1 MTLRRAVVALLLLV
15 AGRPVAAQGSGAP
28 AQPAVAPS
36 NSGAAMYEFLLAR
49 RAEGR
54 DEVEAAEA
62 GLKKAIAL
70 DPASAE
76 LQAELGAFYV
86 RQNRAADAVAAA
98 ERALALDPDVEEGH
112 RVLGL
117 VNAAWADGI
126 VDGPADGS
134 EERWRDTAI
143 TELQKLVGTPTMATD
158 LGLQMTY
165 ARQLV
170 AAERYADAV
179 PVLER
184 LVSQTGPAGE
194 PASVLAEAHRA
205 LGQFDRA
212 EAVLERAAEVNPR
225 YYLAL
230 GDVYERQRK
239 YEEAA
244 DAFDKGAR
252 VLKTRGRELKLRR
265 AAALLNVADG
275 KGVDRAIAELTQF
288 VDGAPKDAAAHYLLA
303 RAYGLRNDSGGLEKA
318 ARQALEAEPRHLP
331 TLALLATHYRDRYD
345 FAAVEALLAPLAADG
360 ALDKAPPADA
370 VRLLAELGGARQ
382 QIGDAAGAVQAF
394 ERASRLLPDAPP
406 LATAL
411 AQAYLAAGQPAE
423 AARVAAAARKSSPD
437 DLGLIRV
444 QAIAAV
450 REGRATD
457 AVSAAET
464 AVGDRRLTTA
474 GAFALADVYQEAKRQ
489 ADAVSLLEPLATAAP
504 DDDAVA
510 FRLAAA
516 YENAGRI
523 ADAERTFRRILRR
536 DPLNANTLNYLGYM
550 LANHGQKVPEALTL
564 VDRALAVEPGNPA
577 FLDSRGWAL
586 FKLGRAAE
594 AEEPLRRAA
603 TALRGSSVIQSH
615 HADVLLAL
623 GRRDEAADRLE
634 LALRGDGVDIDR
646 TAIERRLQ
654 QLGRRPR

>member
-1 MTLRRAVVALLLLV
+1 MTLRRAVVALLVLV
-15 AGRPVAAQGSGAP
+15 AGRPVAAQGTGTP
-28 AQPAVAPS
+28 AQPAASPS
-36 NSGAAMYEFLLAR
+36 SSAAAMYEFLLAR

-54 DEVEAAEA
+54 DDVETAEA
-62 GLKKAIAL
+62 GLRRAIAL
-70 DPASAE
+70 DPKSAE

-98 ERALALDPDVEEGH
+98 ERAVALDPDVEEGH

-126 VDGPADGS
+126 VEGPAGGS
-134 EERWRDTAI
+134 EASWRDTAI

-170 AAERYADAV
+170 AAERFADAV

-265 AAALLNVADG
+265 GAALLNIPGG
-275 KGVDRAIAELTQF
+275 KGVDRAIAELTEY
-288 VDGAPKDAAAHYLLA
+288 VTGAPKDAAAHYLLA
-303 RAYGLRNDSGGLEKA
+303 RAYELRDDDAGLEKA
-318 ARQALEAEPRHLP
+318 ARLALAADPRHLP

-360 ALDKAPPADA
+360 ALDKAPPAET

-382 QIGDAAGAVQAF
+382 QLGDAAGAVRAF
-394 ERASRLLPDAPP
+394 EQASRLLPGAPP
-406 LATAL
+406 LETAL
-411 AQAYLAAGQPAE
+411 AQAHLAAGQPAE
-423 AARVAAAARKSSPD
+423 AARVASAARKASPD

-444 QAIAAV
+444 EAIAGIRQA
-450 REGRATD
+450 RGD

-464 AVGDRRLTTA
+464 AVGGRRTTTA
-474 GAFALADVYQEAKRQ
+474 GAFALADVYQEAKRP
-489 ADAVSLLEPLATAAP
+489 ADAVALLEPLGTAAP
-504 DDDAVA
+504 EDDAVA

-516 YENAGRI
+516 YETAGRI

-564 VDRALAVEPGNPA
+564 VDRALAVEPDNPA

-623 GRRDEAADRLE
+623 GRRDEAAERLE

-646 TAIERRLQ
+646 SAIERRLQ